1 MTNVSDHGRIDRN
14 AVLRVGSSHFGEDV
28 VIEEGVQIACDRIE
42 LGSGTIIR
50 RGARIVTPEFRC
62 GRHTTIGADV
72 LIEVNDACVLGAFAD
87 IWRGTRIVAQSVR
100 AGDHLWI
107 TEAAVIG
114 GGGARG
120 PRARLTIGDRS
131 AIMDGSLVNVCEPI
145 TIGSDTALS
154 NNVTV
159 LTHSTWHPVLEGG
172 SPLFAPVHIGDNVI
186 VFMNA
191 VIGPGVTIGRD
202 CTIGAA
208 AVVTRDVPDGATA
221 FGNPARVVL
230 ASRPASV
237 DPVQRD
243 EIVTGLLCEY
253 ADTIP
258 LKGGN
263 VTRFDDWSFAVAVQG
278 EEEVVRYEPAVP
290 AGATSF
296 RQSASITLSAAG
308 IESASRGRCH
318 FDLVHRTMTGTPSLI
333 SEDLRDFLRRRTIR
347 IYADLPFRSLPPAPI
362 ARLQRQL
369 ES

>member
-1 MTNVSDHGRIDRN
+1 
-14 AVLRVGSSHFGEDV
+14 
-28 VIEEGVQIACDRIE
+28 VQIACDRIE

-62 GRHTTIGADV
+62 GRQTTIGADV
-72 LIEVNDACVLGAFAD
+72 RIEVNDACVFGAFAD

-107 TEAAVIG
+107 TEAVVIG

-120 PRARLTIGDRS
+120 PRAHLTIGDRS
-131 AIMDGSLVNVCEPI
+131 AIMDGCLVNVCEPV

-159 LTHSTWHPVLEGG
+159 LTHSTWHPILQGG

-186 VFMNA
+186 VFVNA
-191 VIGPGVTIGRD
+191 VVGPGVTIGRD
-202 CTIGAA
+202 CTVGAA

-221 FGNPARVVL
+221 FGNPARVITTSQTATVN
-230 ASRPASV
+230 AE
-237 DPVQRD
+237 QRD
-243 EIVTGLLCEY
+243 EIVTGLLREY

-263 VTRFDDWSFAVAVQG
+263 VSRLDEWSLAVAVEG
-278 EEEVVRYEPAVP
+278 EEEIVRYEPAVP
-290 AGATSF
+290 AGAASSHQ
-296 RQSASITLSAAG
+296 RASITLSAAG
-308 IESASRGRCH
+308 PESGSRGRCH
-318 FDLVHRTMTGTPSLI
+318 FDLVHRTMTGIPSLI

-347 IYADLPFRSLPPAPI
+347 IYADQPFRSLPPAPI